1 MRICDFLKKKARK
14 KPDIKMTCA
23 MHVNRDIPAYQS
35 DYAKTIYLNWFATPK
50 EKPKAWPQYFAY
62 ECGIKNCEQYFAQ
75 LCAEELVA
83 KAPTSKQIK
92 SLKMADL
99 KNILSTV
106 GLPTSGNKQ
115 QLIDR
120 VLQNIADND
129 LQPFL
134 GKSVYCL
141 SLTGKLFVSQHEQY
155 VILHKHRDWGIT
167 WQGFDQAHRQGV
179 DIYDTIWGLL
189 NKRVLDEA
197 RTNFGRNAYAS
208 MAECALERRKPEEA
222 LALYLQVLYIDLCF
236 CPHLVGFAPGIVS
249 QIQAL
254 GDYYSIDLLQYP
266 FAMRIPGRTSTQKEF
281 AQIVESIIAG
291 TIDINETETA
301 LRKRGGQVHS

>member
-1 MRICDFLKKKARK
+1 
-14 KPDIKMTCA
+14 

-75 LCAEELVA
+75 LCAEELIA

-99 KNILSTV
+99 KNILSIV
-106 GLPTSGNKQ
+106 G
-115 QLIDR
+115 
-120 VLQNIADND
+120 LQNIADND

-266 FAMRIPGRTSTQKEF
+266 FAMRIPGQTSTQKEF